1 MVQKVEFIENPTFW
15 RLRAHFGQKVEFIG
29 NHTFWRLRAH
39 FGQKVEFIENHT
51 FWAVQEQSATYV
63 VYPGTRWAKK
73 LAK

>member
-1 MVQKVEFIENPTFW
+1 MVQKVEFIEN
-15 RLRAHFGQKVEFIG
+15 
-29 NHTFWRLRAH
+29 HTFWCLWAH
-39 FGQKVEFIENHT
+39 FVQKVEFIENPT